1 MSIQVKL
8 LEGSREVKADI
19 LIRPSCRRFYLE
31 EQAICRT
38 IFPLHPCVLPDTI
51 PRKPGACRG
60 FVPSSGWGMLCC
72 CSFLFASRTGF
83 SNWVLLFMWLKEKI
97 SNQDRSGTRSL
108 RRTYA
113 RPYGEQ
119 EIEGHLIWLP
129 PKVSPSVHNQ
139 ASEGAGLCTIHNSVI
154 VENIQWLLSHGF
166 YLPFAWDSQ
175 RNQPGQAF
183 WPIVFMWEACGAFK

>member
-19 LIRPSCRRFYLE
+19 FIRPPYRCIYLE
-31 EQAICRT
+31 EQTICRT

-97 SNQDRSGTRSL
+97 SNQDRSGTKSF

-113 RPYGEQ
+113 RPSLWRAGDGGTPY
-119 EIEGHLIWLP
+119 LIAAKGLTQHTR
-129 PKVSPSVHNQ
+129 PS
-139 ASEGAGLCTIHNSVI
+139 
-154 VENIQWLLSHGF
+154 F
-166 YLPFAWDSQ
+166 
-175 RNQPGQAF
+175 
-183 WPIVFMWEACGAFK
+183 